1 LGIET
6 HRPPNVQSTIPNS
19 VAHKPPGLFDLAL
32 AFGRVG
38 LLSFGGGSASQ
49 LFLRRELV
57 WKHGWITE
65 DEYNR
70 MWQLSKLTIGI
81 QQIGQ
86 VILYG
91 RKLAGW
97 RGIAIGVAGFL
108 VPSVAL
114 TILVSIALVAV
125 IGNRYVEDA
134 LRLVIPLTG
143 GMTMAIAFQMWNPQ
157 LPSSTRK
164 WLHLAAQ
171 AVMVLICSLLV
182 GVLHVPVPLVMA
194 AALLLGAA
202 LPV

>member
-1 LGIET
+1 M
-6 HRPPNVQSTIPNS
+6 S
-19 VAHKPPGLFDLAL
+19 VEAGQPAESEAAPSPDQPTPSLVDLAL

-65 DEYNR
+65 NEYNR

-108 VPSVAL
+108 VPSVL
-114 TILVSIALVAV
+114 CTILVSIALVAV

-157 LPSSTRK
+157 VPTFPRQ
-164 WLHLAAQ
+164 WLHVIGQ
-171 AVMVLICSLLV
+171 GTMVLICSLLV
-182 GVLHVPVPLVMA
+182 GVLHVPVPLVML
-194 AALLLGAA
+194 AALAIGALLPA
-202 LPV
+202 